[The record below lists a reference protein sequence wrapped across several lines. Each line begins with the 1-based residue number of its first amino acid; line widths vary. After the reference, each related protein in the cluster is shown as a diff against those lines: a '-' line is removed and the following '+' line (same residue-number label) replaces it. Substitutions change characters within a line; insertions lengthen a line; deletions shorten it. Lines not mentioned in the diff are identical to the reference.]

1 MSFDMDK
8 ITLECFVN
16 KQTYQKYLA
25 IINPTEYDLQKEF
38 MKEIQFKRKQILDR
52 IENYMDGKEL
62 ETSSLKHSFRGFM
75 KECIQLMER
84 EETKNEETEGKE
96 EGNEEEDDVLF
107 SNIPKEKEEAP
118 KDSIEYW
125 KMEKVFKQSF

>member
-1 MSFDMDK
+1 MDK

-25 IINPTEYDLQKEF
+25 IMNPNEFSKQTEIQKE
-38 MKEIQFKRKQILDR
+38 MQSKRKQILDR
-52 IENYMDGKEL
+52 VEKYIDGKEL
-62 ETSSLKHSFRGFM
+62 ETSSLKHSFREFM
-75 KECIQLMER
+75 KECIEWIER
-84 EETKNEETEGKE
+84 EEEASREDKE
-96 EGNEEEDDVLF
+96 EDEDIDDVLF
-107 SNIPKEKEEAP
+107 SNIPKDKEES

>member
-25 IINPTEYDLQKEF
+25 IMNPNEFSKQTEIQKE
-38 MKEIQFKRKQILDR
+38 MQSKRKQILDR
-52 IENYMDGKEL
+52 VEKYIDGKEL
-62 ETSSLKHSFRGFM
+62 ETSSLKHSFREFM
-75 KECIQLMER
+75 KECIEWIER
-84 EETKNEETEGKE
+84 EEEASREDKE
-96 EGNEEEDDVLF
+96 EDEDIDDVLF
-107 SNIPKEKEEAP
+107 SNIPKDKEES